1 LETVNQLVQLFPYA
15 ILGSILAGM
24 ICGFLGTFVVSQRVV
39 FLGATL
45 TQVSVAGVAFSF
57 LHLINVEGIV
67 ASILGITITD
77 HSFLHNFEPAFFSL
91 LFAVI
96 VVLIFSQTY
105 KQNNLTQDGIL
116 GIIFVVA
123 VALRIMF
130 IQKSPIAEVSEVES
144 ILKGDILFIGQSQF
158 YTLGGIF
165 LFTLIVFTF
174 FQKQLKFV
182 TFDAESASAHGI
194 NSKLWLLLF
203 YIVVGMGI
211 SLTTRFVGDVFT
223 FAFLIIPASI
233 GLLISKK
240 VSYVFL
246 VAVIVGGI
254 IPPVSIFLAF
264 KYDFSSGPMAVVV
277 SFILFL
283 IVLGYK
289 KLISR

>member
-1 LETVNQLVQLFPYA
+1 M
-15 ILGSILAGM
+15 GSILAGM

-45 TQVSVAGVAFSF
+45 TQVAVAGVAFSF
-57 LHLINVEGIV
+57 LHIINLEAILT
-67 ASILGITITD
+67 SLLGIKEDT
-77 HSFLHNFEPAFFSL
+77 FFHNFEPIFYSL

-105 KQNNLTQDGIL
+105 RQKVLTQDGIL

-158 YTLGGIF
+158 YTLLGIF
-165 LFTLIVFTF
+165 IFTLGVFTI

-182 TFDAESASAHGI
+182 TFDPDSASAHGI
-194 NSKLWLLLF
+194 NSRLWLLIF

-223 FAFLIIPASI
+223 FAYLIIPASI
-233 GLLISKK
+233 GLLIAKK
-240 VSYVFL
+240 VWQVFL
-246 VAVIVGGI
+246 TAIIVGAV
-254 IPPVSIFLAF
+254 IPPVSIYLAF
-264 KYDFSSGPMAVVV
+264 KYDFSSGPAAVVC
-277 SFILFL
+277 SFMLFI
-283 IVLGYK
+283 IVLAVK
-289 KLISR
+289 KIKT

>member
-1 LETVNQLVQLFPYA
+1 METVNQLLQLFPYA
-15 ILGSILAGM
+15 ILGSIFAGM

-57 LHLINVEGIV
+57 LHIVNFEGIID
-67 ASILGITITD
+67 SLLGINITE

-105 KQNNLTQDGIL
+105 RQKILTQDAIL

-158 YTLGGIF
+158 FMLGGIF
-165 LFTLIVFTF
+165 LFILIVFTV

-182 TFDAESASAHGI
+182 TFDADSASAYGI
-194 NSKLWLLLF
+194 NSRLWLLFF

-223 FAFLIIPASI
+223 FAFLIIPSSI
-233 GLLISKK
+233 GLLLSKK
-240 VSYVFL
+240 VAHVFL
-246 VAVIVGGI
+246 IAVIVGAV

-264 KYDFSSGPMAVVV
+264 QFDFSSGPAAVIT
-277 SFILFL
+277 SFVLFL
-283 IVLGYK
+283 IVYGYK
-289 KLISR
+289 KIKD

>member
-1 LETVNQLVQLFPYA
+1 LETVNQVLEFFPYA
-15 ILGSILAGM
+15 VLGGILAGM
-24 ICGFLGTFVVSQRVV
+24 ICGFLGIFVVSQRVV

-57 LHLINVEGIV
+57 LHLINIEGMV
-67 ASILGITITD
+67 ASLLGVTITED
-77 HSFLHNFEPAFFSL
+77 SFLHNFEPAFFSL

-105 KQNNLTQDGIL
+105 KQKVLTQDGIL

-158 YTLGGIF
+158 FTLAGIF
-165 LFTLIVFTF
+165 LFTLLIFTI

-194 NSKLWLLLF
+194 NSRLWLLLF

-223 FAFLIIPASI
+223 FAYLIIPASI
-233 GLLISKK
+233 GLLVSKK
-240 VSYVFL
+240 VSHVFL
-246 VAVIVGGI
+246 IAVIAGGI
-254 IPPVSIFLAF
+254 IPPISIFLAF
-264 KYDFSSGPMAVVV
+264 KYDFSSGPAAVVTM
-277 SFILFL
+277 FILFL
-283 IVLGYK
+283 LVYGYK
-289 KLISR
+289 KLRGS

>member
-1 LETVNQLVQLFPYA
+1 M
-15 ILGSILAGM
+15 GSILAGM

-45 TQVSVAGVAFSF
+45 TQVAVAGVAFSF
-57 LHLINVEGIV
+57 LHIINLEGIISSLFGV
-67 ASILGITITD
+67 TEN
-77 HSFLHNFEPAFFSL
+77 SFFHNFEPVFFSL

-105 KQNNLTQDGIL
+105 RQKVLTQDGIL

-130 IQKSPIAEVSEVES
+130 IQKSPVAEVSEVES

-158 YTLGGIF
+158 YTLLGIF
-165 LFTLIVFTF
+165 IFTICVFTI

-182 TFDAESASAHGI
+182 TFDPDSASAHGI
-194 NSKLWLLLF
+194 NSRIWLLIF
-203 YIVVGMGI
+203 YLVVGMGI

-223 FAFLIIPASI
+223 FSYLIIPSSI
-233 GLLISKK
+233 GILVSKK
-240 VSYVFL
+240 VWQVFL
-246 VAVIVGGI
+246 TAVLLGAI

-264 KYDFSSGPMAVVV
+264 KYDFSSGPAAVVT
-277 SFILFL
+277 SFILF
-283 IVLGYK
+283 IIIYSFK
-289 KLISR
+289 KFKG

>member
-1 LETVNQLVQLFPYA
+1 LETVSQVIQLFPYA
-15 ILGSILAGM
+15 ISGGILAGM

-57 LHLINVEGIV
+57 LHIINIEGII
-67 ASILGITITD
+67 ASILGITISD
-77 HSFLHNFEPAFFSL
+77 HSFLHNFEPAFYSL

-105 KQNNLTQDGIL
+105 QQKVLTQDGIL

-158 YTLGGIF
+158 FTLAGIF
-165 LFTLIVFTF
+165 IFTLLVFTI

-194 NSKLWLLLF
+194 NSRLWLLVF

-223 FAFLIIPASI
+223 FAYLIIPASI
-233 GLLISKK
+233 GLLLSKK
-240 VSYVFL
+240 VSHVFL
-246 VAVIVGGI
+246 TAVIVGGI
-254 IPPVSIFLAF
+254 IPPISIFLAF
-264 KYDFSSGPMAVVV
+264 NYDFSSGPAAVVTMFV
-277 SFILFL
+277 LFL
-283 IVLGYK
+283 IVYGYK
-289 KLISR
+289 KLRG

>member
-1 LETVNQLVQLFPYA
+1 METVSQVIQLFPYA
-15 ILGSILAGM
+15 LLGGILAGM

-57 LHLINVEGIV
+57 LHIINIEGII
-67 ASILGITITD
+67 ASILGITISD
-77 HSFLHNFEPAFFSL
+77 HSFLHNFEPAFYSL
-91 LFAVI
+91 LFAVV

-105 KQNNLTQDGIL
+105 KQKVLTQDGIL

-123 VALRIMF
+123 VAIRIMF

-158 YTLGGIF
+158 FTLAGIF
-165 LFTLIVFTF
+165 LFTLIVFTV

-194 NSKLWLLLF
+194 NSRLWLLLF

-223 FAFLIIPASI
+223 FAYLIIPASI
-233 GLLISKK
+233 GLLVSKK
-240 VSYVFL
+240 VSHVFL
-246 VAVIVGGI
+246 IAVMVGGI
-254 IPPVSIFLAF
+254 IPPISIFLAF
-264 KYDFSSGPMAVVV
+264 KYDFSSGPAAVVTM
-277 SFILFL
+277 FILFL
-283 IVLGYK
+283 VVYGYK
-289 KLISR
+289 KLRGS